1 MTTNATERNFSM
13 KLKLFILTLSVSVAA
28 VFFSPCFAVLEWS
41 VLNRLQIDT
50 LPIDVAVSLND
61 KWVFVLND
69 RGEVLVFSRDG
80 SLKEK
85 IRVGKNIDQIKV
97 GPREN
102 LLYLNSRKNK
112 TVEIIEFDFIH
123 KINTADSPFK
133 GSADAPVVIAVFTD
147 FE

>member
-1 MTTNATERNFSM
+1 M
-13 KLKLFILTLSVSVAA
+13 KLKLVILSLSISITAA
-28 VFFSPCFAVLEWS
+28 FFSPCFAALEWS

-50 LPIDVAVSLND
+50 SPVDVAVSLND

-85 IRVGKNIDQIKV
+85 IQVGKHIDQIKV

-112 TVEIIEFDFIH
+112 TVDIVEFDFIQN
-123 KINTADSPFK
+123 INTADSPFK
-133 GSADAPVVIAVFTD
+133 GPADAPVVIAVFTD

>member
-1 MTTNATERNFSM
+1 M
-13 KLKLFILTLSVSVAA
+13 KLKMVILTLLVSIAA
-28 VFFSPCFAVLEWS
+28 AFFSPCFAVVEWS
-41 VLNRLQIDT
+41 VLSRLQLDT

-112 TVEIIEFDFIH
+112 TVDIVEFDFIL

-133 GSADAPVVIAVFTD
+133 GPADAPVVIAVFTD